1 LLNKERMDV
10 VLKCRKCGT
19 ENQKGNK
26 NCSMCGGSLIK
37 QKWLVIA
44 IVGFVLCLVS
54 VVVWLVNIL
63 GQDTTGYD
71 EQINMGQRYIIEEK
85 YPDAI
90 SAFDKAMQID
100 AKRKE
105 AYYGKAKAMANDDA
119 MTVEKAENIVDVLE
133 TGYENTGDAKMLEY
147 TEELADI
154 IEENGFK
161 DVAEAMRG
169 EREVVSEE

>member
-1 LLNKERMDV
+1 MDV

-44 IVGFVLCLVS
+44 IVGFILCLVS

-85 YPDAI
+85 YSDAI

-169 EREVVSEE
+169 EKEVVSEE